1 MSSQAKQP
9 RKNGKG
15 PHKGPQK
22 GRGKSSARRAAAAML
37 GAIMRGKTLDEG
49 RDKLTD
55 LSDSERNLAD
65 AMVQA
70 TLRHYGEIENILAA
84 NVKKMPPRNS
94 LAQPLLFI
102 GAAQLIYM
110 NVPAHAALHETVAAT
125 GRREQP
131 YRGLIN
137 AVLRN
142 ITRAQESGDMPP
154 PDALLNLPDWV
165 RDNWQEF
172 YGAEKTAAIAATL
185 AAAPPLDLCFKNP
198 AAAASWLS
206 EYGAPFGGEAVSPT
220 HIRLSGGMAGKFS
233 VTDLPRFAEGDF
245 WVQNAAAGRV
255 ASALIHAL
263 DGPSD
268 VLDLCAAPGGKTMQ
282 LAAAGHKVTALDMS
296 KTRLKRLADN
306 LARTHL
312 AAQSVEADALDWT
325 PPAAFD
331 AVLLDAPCT
340 ATGTLRRHPDLLR
353 HRSAAAM
360 EKLMALQAAL
370 LARAADWVTPN
381 GILAFSVC
389 SLQPQEGEQQIEQF
403 LKTHND
409 FTLSAAAPPQ
419 RFTPDENMDGFYL
432 ALMHKHG

>member
-1 MSSQAKQP
+1 
-9 RKNGKG
+9 
-15 PHKGPQK
+15 
-22 GRGKSSARRAAAAML
+22 ML

-55 LSDSERNLAD
+55 LSDSDRNLAD
-65 AMVQA
+65 AIVQA
-70 TLRHYGEIENILAA
+70 ALRHYGEIENILTAH
-84 NVKKMPPRNS
+84 VKKMPPRNS

-154 PDALLNLPDWV
+154 PDPLLNLPDWL
-165 RDNWQEF
+165 RDNWQDF
-172 YGAEKTAAIAATL
+172 YGLEKTAAIAATL

-198 AAAASWLS
+198 AAAASWLAQ
-206 EYGAPFGGEAVSPT
+206 YGAPYGGEAVGPT
-220 HIRLSGGMAGKFS
+220 HIRLHDSTNVSQLAG
-233 VTDLPRFAEGDF
+233 FAEGDF
-245 WVQNAAAGRV
+245 WVQNAAAGHI
-255 ASALIHAL
+255 ASALINEL
-263 DGPSD
+263 DGPSE

-296 KTRLKRLADN
+296 KNRLKRLAEN

-312 AAQSVEADALDWT
+312 AAEWVAADALAWT

-360 EKLMALQAAL
+360 AQLVQLQAAL
-370 LARAADWVTPN
+370 LARAADWVTP
-381 GILAFSVC
+381 GGMLAYGVC
-389 SLQPQEGEQQIEQF
+389 ALQPQEGEQQIEQF

-419 RFTPDENMDGFYL
+419 RFTPDENMDGFYV
-432 ALMHKHG
+432 ALMHKRP